1 MSSTTGRRRLGL
13 AAFLLAGCFVLTAC
27 ARRDDPDADP
37 TTYSTIGV
45 SGEMLCGFVPKGDL
59 VTALGSSAL
68 TAKGSLVGRGGSR
81 PLTTAGCTV
90 RADQRDLPNF
100 EVVVWSRGLDD
111 GFTEWQL
118 KNPESN
124 QTLFPADHPI
134 GLADPAYQSR
144 LDGTKMG
151 ELRTGAVATAIIGDW
166 YINLRIYRP
175 GKGRKAVTDAIN
187 LVQRVAASLQL
198 PPQARRTYTPF
209 VPSTPATRPP
219 SPSPTPTPT
228 S

>member
-1 MSSTTGRRRLGL
+1 MSSTTGGRRLRL

-27 ARRDDPDADP
+27 TGKDDPDADP
-37 TTYSTIGV
+37 TTYSTLGV
-45 SGEMLCGFVPKGDL
+45 SGEMLCGFVPKADL
-59 VTALGSSAL
+59 ITALGSSAL
-68 TAKGSLVGRGGSR
+68 TAKGTLHGRGGSR
-81 PLTTAGCTV
+81 PLTDSACSV
-90 RADQRDLPNF
+90 YADKREFKNF
-100 EVVVWSRGLDD
+100 EVVVWDRAHDD
-111 GFTEWQL
+111 GYTEWQL
-118 KNPESN
+118 KNPKPN

-175 GKGRKAVTDAIN
+175 GKDRKAVADAIN
-187 LVQRVAASLQL
+187 LVQRVMASLQL
-198 PPQARRTYTPF
+198 PSQATRTYPPF
-209 VPSTPATRPP
+209 VPSTPTPRPP
-219 SPSPTPTPT
+219 SPSATPP